1 MSSELR
7 DRRIDLSGDV
17 HGFFSGLLEHALEQ
31 RGATQDGAVVAYLS
45 GLLADYAR
53 PDSLSAATFE
63 RPFTLLLAEAL
74 ESQHSERFER
84 LRTLGDAVLY
94 VRGFFSEHL
103 ATRGVALG
111 YVSSV
116 GARAYDGAASALRRG
131 GHWETASPDVFGS
144 LAASFDDFVALLE
157 GVADHLLASS
167 NGASEEGVLK
177 LYERWQKT
185 GSTEIERALMLKG
198 LVPLRGR
205 PGLQ

>member
-7 DRRIDLSGDV
+7 DRRIDLSSDV

-53 PDSLSAATFE
+53 PDSLDAATFE

-74 ESQHSERFER
+74 ESQYSERFER

-116 GARAYDGAASALRRG
+116 GARAYDGAASALKRG

-157 GVADHLLASS
+157 GVADRLLANS
-167 NGASEEGVLK
+167 NAASEEGVLK

-185 GSTEIERALMLKG
+185 GSSEIERALMLKG